1 MPGTLSLGAMVRLLR
16 STTGMLSLRPAIRH
30 PSMVHVRLRATIHVR
45 HGAVMGA
52 AGDGASVHVRHSAVM
67 GAAGDGAA
75 IHVRHAAVVGAA
87 GDGATIHV
95 RHSAVVGAAGNGAT
109 IHVRHSAVVG
119 VSRGAR
125 HGLPRVSVMRTR
137 PLSKSKRASKDCY
150 DDGYGLVHMR

>member
-45 HGAVMGA
+45 HGAV
-52 AGDGASVHVRHSAVM
+52 
-67 GAAGDGAA
+67 
-75 IHVRHAAVVGAA
+75 VGAA
-87 GDGATIHV
+87 GD
-95 RHSAVVGAAGNGAT
+95 RAT

>member
-45 HGAVMGA
+45 HGAV
-52 AGDGASVHVRHSAVM
+52 
-67 GAAGDGAA
+67 
-75 IHVRHAAVVGAA
+75 VGAA
-87 GDGATIHV
+87 GDRATIHV
-95 RHSAVVGAAGNGAT
+95 RHSAVVGAAGDGTT